1 MVQKGFWFSAHEQWK
16 TWTLP
21 YLDVSDTVRA
31 VFWDGEVARSWNSRA
46 RCIPGLYASVTN
58 TDPPVCDDGGY
69 VSALGI
75 PAIAFQNVTC
85 TRIITPYAASP
96 MLASERSRAA
106 GLVWYAAMLNRSRMQ
121 GPYGST
127 ESCSSDSDVIS
138 PVLTWDSK
146 INSLVAAIGGAIDI
160 IASQLDSDGL
170 LLRFNTVVQTEYARV
185 FPGHTSNA
193 SIALPCP

>member
-1 MVQKGFWFSAHEQWK
+1 
-16 TWTLP
+16 
-21 YLDVSDTVRA
+21 
-31 VFWDGEVARSWNSRA
+31 
-46 RCIPGLYASVTN
+46 
-58 TDPPVCDDGGY
+58 
-69 VSALGI
+69 
-75 PAIAFQNVTC
+75 
-85 TRIITPYAASP
+85 
-96 MLASERSRAA
+96 
-106 GLVWYAAMLNRSRMQ
+106 MLNRSRMQ

-146 INSLVAAIGGAIDI
+146 INSLVAAIGGAVDI